1 MEKFWPI
8 RKWFLELTLR
18 TRQDHY
24 DVHWYKKY
32 ARKWCL
38 FLGSILYEVAS
49 TFWKMCDHTRKM
61 RCTLHL
67 NSASGIKMTT
77 VSSEKNPWFCDRN
90 ASLVALAGTNM
101 LFFWIC
107 SAQSTSGGG
116 FWGSFHLWSFRTPRI
131 WSIVRMV
138 GFPEAMAVWAIKY
151 GGTTRNILTF
161 KTFSQ

>member
-1 MEKFWPI
+1 MVP
-8 RKWFLELTLR
+8 
-18 TRQDHY
+18 
-24 DVHWYKKY
+24 
-32 ARKWCL
+32 
-38 FLGSILYEVAS
+38 FLGFHFVWGRKYFLKDV
-49 TFWKMCDHTRKM
+49 CDDHTRKI

-138 GFPEAMAVWAIKY
+138 GFPEAMAVWAIRY
-151 GGTTRNILTF
+151 GWSNSQYVFWHLWF
-161 KTFSQ
+161 FSALIQSLDLGFLDLAHSLDLEH